1 MSESHAIA
9 GPARGDCL
17 PTDRVGACVRLPL
30 DGPPT
35 PRWSD
40 ALTARLAT
48 ALTGHPAV
56 GHLRLN
62 RLVQGNEI
70 VLDGVEAA
78 EADVLGPV
86 LREAIAAANR
96 TCGGDQRPAIEAAA
110 NIEQHEAD
118 RLARTVEAGV
128 RRP

>member
-1 MSESHAIA
+1 
-9 GPARGDCL
+9 
-17 PTDRVGACVRLPL
+17 VRLPL
-30 DGPPT
+30 DGAPT
-35 PRWSD
+35 PRWSA
-40 ALTARLAT
+40 ALTARLAV

-62 RLVQGNEI
+62 HLVQADEI

-78 EADVLGPV
+78 EADLLGPV
-86 LREAIAAANR
+86 LREAIAEANR
-96 TCGGDQRPAIEAAA
+96 TCGGDPSPAVEVAGT
-110 NIEQHEAD
+110 IEQQEAD